1 MWHLHH
7 MSVRGDAIGSG
18 MALATINV
26 IGLLLSRTEVLL
38 ITQNRRIRVATG
50 RIRKDTQI

>member
-1 MWHLHH
+1 VWHLHH
-7 MSVRGDAIGSG
+7 MSVRGDAIDSG
-18 MALATINV
+18 MVLATINV